1 MEDVVPS
8 YLDKRRKEI
17 SQFRQ
22 ALADQDF
29 DSIRMLGHKLKGT
42 GAGYGFAELTSIGT
56 EIEKS
61 ALTRNV
67 LDLLASLET
76 LARYLDC
83 VDVEYYKWRII

>member
-42 GAGYGFAELTSIGT
+42 GAGYGFAELTSIGAA
-56 EIEKS
+56 IEKS

-67 LDLLASLET
+67 FDLLASVEHLT
-76 LARYLDC
+76 RYLDC
-83 VDVEYYKWRII
+83 VKVEYYK